1 MNIYLT
7 IMVTALV
14 LTQIIRVTQNHI
26 SLRRQEKAL
35 RRDLAW
41 IKRAEPTEKDF
52 ENQREVFRLFREKLE
67 RENEAVRKCYTC
79 GYLGE
84 HGLYEGGGES
94 PCANCANHDLW
105 RPKEVEE

>member
-26 SLRRQEKAL
+26 SLRRQEMAL

-41 IKRAEPTEKDF
+41 IKRAEPTEQDF
-52 ENQREVFRLFREKLE
+52 ENQREAFRLLREKLE
-67 RENEAVRKCYTC
+67 QERAPLTVLEWDDVEKK
-79 GYLGE
+79 
-84 HGLYEGGGES
+84 EGDG
-94 PCANCANHDLW
+94 
-105 RPKEVEE
+105 